1 MIGKLTSAEE
11 AALREVVKQY
21 GLSCCTRAD
30 AALVHVH
37 LATRERAAQIVESL
51 CFVGRTPET
60 QRIVDK
66 FKSDVLKALREA
78 DYTEA
83 LRKAGCRSRKAS
95 DRCERL

>member
-1 MIGKLTSAEE
+1 MIGKLTSAEQE
-11 AALREVVKQY
+11 TFHELLESEMTVTE
-21 GLSCCTRAD
+21 LMID
-30 AALVHVH
+30 IH
-37 LATRERAAQIVESL
+37 LATRERAVQIVESL

-83 LRKAGCRSRKAS
+83 LRKAGTK
-95 DRCERL
+95 